1 MSELILSIDQGTTG
15 TTVLLIDENLNV
27 RGKGYREFRQI
38 YPEPG
43 WVEHDPEDIW
53 ASVLA
58 SLDEA
63 LQTSGVA
70 ASKIVGIGITNQR
83 ETNLIWDRE
92 TGRPFHNAIVWQCRR
107 TSGIVEELKTKGY
120 EALFQKRT
128 GLLLDPYFSGTKLKW
143 QLDNI
148 TGLRKEVEAK
158 RAIAGTIDTFL
169 TWKLTDGAAHVTDV
183 TNASRTLL
191 MDLETLSWDD
201 ELCSILSTPK
211 TMLPEIRS
219 CSEIYGHT
227 RNVPGLPDG
236 IPICGMAGDQQA
248 ALFGQACFE
257 EGEAKCTYGTGGFLL
272 MNTGATPVSSKNR
285 LLTTVAWQVKNTVT
299 YALEGSA
306 FIAGSAV
313 KWLRDGLQFVDE
325 ASQIEALANQV
336 TDSGGVT
343 VVPGFVGLGAPHWRS
358 EARGLITGLTLGTN
372 RAHLAR
378 ATLEGIA
385 LQNVEILQAMIAD
398 SNHPLVQLKVDGGAS
413 ANNLLMQMQADFL
426 GCRIVRP
433 EMVETTA
440 LGAAF
445 LAGIGAGVWNDF
457 DDIARAWKMD
467 REFQPGIDDKERLQ
481 VLERWREAVLKA

>member
-1 MSELILSIDQGTTG
+1 MSKLILSIDQGTTG
-15 TTVLLIDENLNV
+15 TTVLLMDEELTV
-27 RGKGYREFRQI
+27 RGKGYHEFRQI
-38 YPEPG
+38 YPQPG
-43 WVEHDPEDIW
+43 WVEHDPADIW

-58 SLDEA
+58 SIHEA
-63 LQTSGVA
+63 IQTSGVT
-70 ASKIVGIGITNQR
+70 ASEIVGIGITNQR
-83 ETNLIWDRE
+83 ETNLVWNRE
-92 TGRPFHNAIVWQCRR
+92 SGRPYHNAIVWQCRR
-107 TSGIVEELKTKGY
+107 TSGIVEELKAKGH
-120 EALFQKRT
+120 ESLFQKRT
-128 GLLLDPYFSGTKLKW
+128 GLLLDPYFSGTKIKW

-148 TGLRKEVEAK
+148 TGLRNEVEAK
-158 RAIAGTIDTFL
+158 KAIAGTVDTFL
-169 TWKLTDGAAHVTDV
+169 TWKLTHGDAHVTDV

-191 MDLETLSWDD
+191 MDLITLSWDE
-201 ELCSILSTPK
+201 ELCSILSVPK

-219 CSEIYGHT
+219 CSEVYGHT
-227 RNVPGLPDG
+227 RSVPGLPDG

-272 MNTGATPVSSKNR
+272 MNTGSSPVPSKNR
-285 LLTTVAWQVKNTVT
+285 LLTTVAWKVKDTVA

-313 KWLRDGLQFVDE
+313 KWLRDGLQFFDE

-336 TDSGGVT
+336 ADSGGVT
-343 VVPGFVGLGAPHWRS
+343 VVPAFVGLGAPHWRS
-358 EARGLITGLTLGTN
+358 EARGLISGLTLGTH
-372 RAHLAR
+372 RGHVAR

-398 SNHPLVQLKVDGGAS
+398 SNQPLVRLKVDGGAS

-426 GCRIVRP
+426 GCRIIRP
-433 EMVETTA
+433 EMIETTA

-445 LAGIGAGVWNDF
+445 LAGLGAGVWQNF

-467 REFQPGIDDKERLQ
+467 REFQPAIGEQERLR
-481 VLERWREAVLKA
+481 VLHRWREAVSKA

>member
-1 MSELILSIDQGTTG
+1 M
-15 TTVLLIDENLNV
+15 
-27 RGKGYREFRQI
+27 
-38 YPEPG
+38 
-43 WVEHDPEDIW
+43 
-53 ASVLA
+53 
-58 SLDEA
+58 
-63 LQTSGVA
+63 
-70 ASKIVGIGITNQR
+70 
-83 ETNLIWDRE
+83 
-92 TGRPFHNAIVWQCRR
+92 
-107 TSGIVEELKTKGY
+107 
-120 EALFQKRT
+120 FQKRT

-169 TWKLTDGAAHVTDV
+169 AWKLTQGAAHVTDV

-201 ELCSILSTPK
+201 ELCSILSVPK

-227 RNVPGLPDG
+227 RSVPGLPDG

-248 ALFGQACFE
+248 ALFGQTCFE

-272 MNTGATPVSSKNR
+272 MNTGSTPVPSKNR
-285 LLTTVAWQVKNTVT
+285 LLTTVAWKVKDTVA

-313 KWLRDGLQFVDE
+313 KWLRDGLQFFDE

-343 VVPGFVGLGAPHWRS
+343 VVPAFVGLGAPHWRS
-358 EARGLITGLTLGTN
+358 EARGLISGLTLGTH
-372 RAHLAR
+372 RAHVAR

-398 SNHPLVQLKVDGGAS
+398 SGKPLVQLKVDGGAS

-426 GCRIVRP
+426 GCRIIRP

-445 LAGIGAGVWNDF
+445 LAGLGAGVWQNF

-467 REFQPGIDDKERLQ
+467 REFQPGIDEQERLQ
-481 VLERWREAVLKA
+481 VLHRWREAVQKA